1 MKHNKNRPPPL
12 TARKN
17 NAGKYVPTVRNSKT
31 DKETVVK
38 KQCNIVLPHCKGQ
51 AAKAVAKYWPPVQNL
66 KTDYPFSCI
75 CKIVC

>member
-17 NAGKYVPTVRNSKT
+17 NAGKDVPTVRNSKT
-31 DKETVVK
+31 DKNTVVE
-38 KQCNIVLPHCKGQ
+38 KQYSIVLPHCKGR
-51 AAKAVAKYWPPVQNL
+51 AAKAVAKYLPLVQNL